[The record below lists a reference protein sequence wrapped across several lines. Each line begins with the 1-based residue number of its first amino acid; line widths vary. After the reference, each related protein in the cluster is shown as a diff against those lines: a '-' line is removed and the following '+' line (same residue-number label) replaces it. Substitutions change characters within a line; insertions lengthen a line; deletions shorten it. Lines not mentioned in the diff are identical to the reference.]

1 MIKERK
7 GRKGREDS
15 LFSSPTLYELC
26 FAILAV
32 FAFLSSCVS
41 AKTPTQTAA
50 SPAGNVQTG
59 KDLYVRYSCY
69 ACHSYDGHG
78 GAGARLVPTRMTVE
92 RFSTYVRNPRQ
103 MPPYSTK
110 LLSEAQMADIWAY
123 IKSLPVSP
131 EAKDIPLLAQI
142 MKGR

>member
-7 GRKGREDS
+7 ARTGRKDT
-15 LFSSPTLYELC
+15 FSSILYELF
-26 FAILAV
+26 FAVLAL
-32 FAFLSSCVS
+32 FAFVFPNVS
-41 AKTPTQTAA
+41 AQAPTQIAA
-50 SPAGNVQTG
+50 PLVGNAQTG
-59 KDLYVRYSCY
+59 KDLYLRYSCY

-78 GAGARLVPTRMTVE
+78 GAGARLVPMRMTVE